1 MKRYLIEAV
10 KCGVSDGGIACG
22 PVSGVVV
29 AALRFNDGSG
39 PRWLTMI
46 EAEGMLMTYLTEQD
60 FYDKAVAEDYDEE
73 DIRFL
78 NEECLDSFDGIE
90 LSEDYFDI
98 FESIAETPDA
108 PAVPL
113 IRYMIAL
120 IRCSME
126 EVDGLIRMAAG
137 RYADELEVPMSD
149 KEEDYLEE
157 QEYGQEDE

>member
-1 MKRYLIEAV
+1 MSADERQFLLTAAWLFMRHGQRSRALAVCEAL
-10 KCGVSDGGIACG
+10 SEDD
-22 PVSGVVV
+22 PRDGVV
-29 AALRFNDGSG
+29 
-39 PRWLTMI
+39 
-46 EAEGMLMTYLTEQD
+46 
-60 FYDKAVAEDYDEE
+60 AVATARIVVGTPDPREYGVE
-73 DIRFL
+73 
-78 NEECLDSFDGIE
+78 LDSFDGIE

-126 EVDGLIRMAAG
+126 EVDGLIRMAVG

-149 KEEDYLEE
+149 KEEYYLEE